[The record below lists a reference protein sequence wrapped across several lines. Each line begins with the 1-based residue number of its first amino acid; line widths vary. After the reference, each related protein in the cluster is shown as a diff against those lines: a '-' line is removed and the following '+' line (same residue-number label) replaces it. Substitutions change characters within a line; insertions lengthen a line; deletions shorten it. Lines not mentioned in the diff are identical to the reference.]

1 MEDDEDEDEDE
12 DEEKDEEVIEKE
24 QREMA
29 ATIDPAA
36 VVCKD
41 ATLQG
46 AITIGT
52 LRRRPCAVRASESR
66 RELIPMERAH
76 T

>member
-52 LRRRPCAVRASESR
+52 PRRRRCAPAFESR
-66 RELIPMERAH
+66 RELIPVERAH